1 MKRLAAKTEKKGTVT
16 GTVKKTKKIPW
27 DLLPLIMAL
36 AVLPLVAMGRKVSVT
51 LGKYSWFAD
60 GNFQY
65 DFFMY
70 AKSIV
75 FLVLVI
81 WMLVVLFDRVLIRGI
96 RLKHWKLFIP
106 LYIYGLLII
115 LSTVFSADRDLSLK
129 GMWQQYES
137 VWVLLGYLMTV
148 FYCVQVVQSLKDIR
162 ILCVAMAVGAAV
174 QGLIGLT
181 QFVGKDFFSSGIGKA
196 FLTLGMDSSV
206 QGTLRFTYEE
216 NSRSSVYMASYTPNY
231 AGMYLVLILPLLC
244 VMTVRSKKMAGKIS
258 GIILIA
264 VMLVCLYG
272 SGSKAGFLVCGFLAL
287 LATVFMTQ
295 KDNVKKRWISV
306 GICFLAVTGISFGYD
321 QLSNHA
327 LSNALTKTG
336 QKQSYNLEEIN
347 TEADGVSLKYK
358 GNSLKLIPEK
368 TEMGQTLKA
377 QVNEGKM
384 QDAFWD
390 DENQCFIFKDERF
403 GDLTFDAYRYNNAQY
418 LAIYDGEM
426 TWDFYKEDSASGY
439 VFMNQ
444 YGKIDEI
451 NNAPAVLKGYE
462 RILSGRGYIW
472 GRTIPLLSGT
482 VLWGSGPDTFI
493 MKFPQTDYVMKANTA
508 LSMYQQLPTKAHSM
522 YLQSALQ
529 TGVISVICLLIF
541 FLHYMVTVLR
551 NRNTETNKEKSIFRT
566 GILLS
571 VIGFLIMGLTN
582 DSNLAVSPMFWCIL
596 GMGIAMETET
606 FHS

>member
-1 MKRLAAKTEKKGTVT
+1 MKHLVAKTEKKGTVT

-75 FLVLVI
+75 FLVLVA
-81 WMLVVLFDRVLIRGI
+81 WMLVMLFDRVLIRGI

-106 LYIYGLLII
+106 LYIYGFLTI

-137 VWVLLGYLMTV
+137 VWVLLGYLVTV
-148 FYCVQVVQSLKDIR
+148 FYCVQVVQSIKDIR
-162 ILCVAMAVGAAV
+162 ILCVSMAVGAAV
-174 QGLIGLT
+174 QGVIGLT
-181 QFVGKDFFSSGIGKA
+181 QFVRKDFFSSGIGKA

-206 QGTLRFTYEE
+206 QDTLRFTYEE

-231 AGMYLVLILPLLC
+231 AGMYLVLILPLFC
-244 VMTVRSKKMAGKIS
+244 VMTVRAKKLAGKIS

-287 LATVFMTQ
+287 LAAVFMTQ
-295 KDNVKKRWISV
+295 KDNAKKRWISV
-306 GICFLAVTGISFGYD
+306 GICFLAVTGISVGYD
-321 QLSNHA
+321 LISNHA

-336 QKQSYNLEEIN
+336 QKQSYELEEIN

-384 QDAFWD
+384 QDAFWNG
-390 DENQCFIFKDERF
+390 ENQCFIFNDEGF
-403 GDLTFDAYRYNNAQY
+403 GELTFDAYRYNNAQY
-418 LAIYDGEM
+418 LAIYDGKM

-451 NNAPAVLKGYE
+451 KNAPAVLKGYE

-529 TGVISVICLLIF
+529 TGVLSVICLLIF
-541 FLHYMVTVLR
+541 FLHYMVTALR
-551 NRNTETNKEKSIFRT
+551 NRKTETNKEKSIFRT

-571 VIGFLIMGLTN
+571 VMGFLIMGLTN

-606 FHS
+606 FHG

>member
-1 MKRLAAKTEKKGTVT
+1 MKHLVAKTEKKGTVT

-75 FLVLVI
+75 FLVLVA
-81 WMLVVLFDRVLIRGI
+81 WMLVMLFDRVLIRGI

-106 LYIYGLLII
+106 LYIYGFLTI

-137 VWVLLGYLMTV
+137 VWVLLGYLVTV
-148 FYCVQVVQSLKDIR
+148 FYCVQVVQSIKDIR
-162 ILCVAMAVGAAV
+162 ILCVSMAVGAAV
-174 QGLIGLT
+174 QGVIGLT
-181 QFVGKDFFSSGIGKA
+181 QFVRKDFFSSGIGKA

-206 QGTLRFTYEE
+206 QDTLRFTYEE

-231 AGMYLVLILPLLC
+231 AGMYLVLILPLFC
-244 VMTVRSKKMAGKIS
+244 VMTVRAKKLAGKIS

-287 LATVFMTQ
+287 LAAVFMTQ
-295 KDNVKKRWISV
+295 KDNAKKRWISV

-384 QDAFWD
+384 QDAFWNG
-390 DENQCFIFKDERF
+390 ENQCFIFNDEGF
-403 GDLTFDAYRYNNAQY
+403 GELTFDAYRYNNAQY
-418 LAIYDGEM
+418 LAIYDGKM

-451 NNAPAVLKGYE
+451 KNAPAVLKGYE

-529 TGVISVICLLIF
+529 TGVLSVICLLIF
-541 FLHYMVTVLR
+541 FLHYMVTALR
-551 NRNTETNKEKSIFRT
+551 NRKTETNKEKSIFRT

-571 VIGFLIMGLTN
+571 VMGFLIMGLTN

-606 FHS
+606 FHG

>member
-1 MKRLAAKTEKKGTVT
+1 MKHLVAKTEKKGTVT

-75 FLVLVI
+75 FLVLVA
-81 WMLVVLFDRVLIRGI
+81 WMLVMLFDRVLIRGI

-106 LYIYGLLII
+106 LYIYGFLTI

-137 VWVLLGYLMTV
+137 VWVLLGYLVTV
-148 FYCVQVVQSLKDIR
+148 FYCVQVVQSIKDIR
-162 ILCVAMAVGAAV
+162 ILCVSMAVGAAV
-174 QGLIGLT
+174 QGVIGLT
-181 QFVGKDFFSSGIGKA
+181 QFVRKDFFSSGIGKA

-206 QGTLRFTYEE
+206 QDTLRFTYEE

-231 AGMYLVLILPLLC
+231 AGMYLVLILPLFC
-244 VMTVRSKKMAGKIS
+244 VMTVRAKKLAGKIS
-258 GIILIA
+258 GMILIA

-272 SGSKAGFLVCGFLAL
+272 SGSKAGFLVCGFLVL

-295 KDNVKKRWISV
+295 KDNAKKRWISV

-384 QDAFWD
+384 QDAFWNG
-390 DENQCFIFKDERF
+390 ENQCFIFNDEGF
-403 GDLTFDAYRYNNAQY
+403 GELTFDAYRYNNAQY
-418 LAIYDGEM
+418 LAIYDGKM

-451 NNAPAVLKGYE
+451 KNAPAVLKGYE

-529 TGVISVICLLIF
+529 TGVLSVICLLIF
-541 FLHYMVTVLR
+541 FLHYMVTALR
-551 NRNTETNKEKSIFRT
+551 NRKTETNKEKSIFRT

-571 VIGFLIMGLTN
+571 VMGFLIMGLTN

-606 FHS
+606 FHG

>member
-1 MKRLAAKTEKKGTVT
+1 MKCLAAKTEKKGTVT

-75 FLVLVI
+75 FLVLVA
-81 WMLVVLFDRVLIRGI
+81 WMLVMLFDRVLIRGI

-106 LYIYGLLII
+106 LYIYGFLTI

-137 VWVLLGYLMTV
+137 VWVLLGYLVTV
-148 FYCVQVVQSLKDIR
+148 FYCVQVVQSIKDIR
-162 ILCVAMAVGAAV
+162 ILCVSMAVGAAV
-174 QGLIGLT
+174 QGVIGLT
-181 QFVGKDFFSSGIGKA
+181 QFVRKDFFSSGIGKA

-206 QGTLRFTYEE
+206 QDTLRFTYEE

-231 AGMYLVLILPLLC
+231 AGMYLVLILPLFC
-244 VMTVRSKKMAGKIS
+244 VMTVRAKKLAGKIS

-287 LATVFMTQ
+287 LAAVFMTQ
-295 KDNVKKRWISV
+295 KDNAKKRWISV

-384 QDAFWD
+384 QDAFWNG
-390 DENQCFIFKDERF
+390 ENQCFIFNDEGF
-403 GDLTFDAYRYNNAQY
+403 GELTFDAYRYNNAQY
-418 LAIYDGEM
+418 LAIYDGKM

-451 NNAPAVLKGYE
+451 KNAPAVLKGYE

-529 TGVISVICLLIF
+529 TGVLSVICLLIF
-541 FLHYMVTVLR
+541 FLHYMVTALR
-551 NRNTETNKEKSIFRT
+551 NRKTETNKEKSIFRT

-571 VIGFLIMGLTN
+571 VMGFLIMGLTN

-606 FHS
+606 FHG

>member
-1 MKRLAAKTEKKGTVT
+1 M
-16 GTVKKTKKIPW
+16 
-27 DLLPLIMAL
+27 
-36 AVLPLVAMGRKVSVT
+36 
-51 LGKYSWFAD
+51 
-60 GNFQY
+60 
-65 DFFMY
+65 
-70 AKSIV
+70 
-75 FLVLVI
+75 
-81 WMLVVLFDRVLIRGI
+81 
-96 RLKHWKLFIP
+96 
-106 LYIYGLLII
+106 
-115 LSTVFSADRDLSLK
+115 
-129 GMWQQYES
+129 
-137 VWVLLGYLMTV
+137 
-148 FYCVQVVQSLKDIR
+148 
-162 ILCVAMAVGAAV
+162 
-174 QGLIGLT
+174 
-181 QFVGKDFFSSGIGKA
+181 
-196 FLTLGMDSSV
+196 
-206 QGTLRFTYEE
+206 
-216 NSRSSVYMASYTPNY
+216 
-231 AGMYLVLILPLLC
+231 LILPLLC
-244 VMTVRSKKMAGKIS
+244 VMTVQAKKLAGKIS
-258 GIILIA
+258 GMILIA

-272 SGSKAGFLVCGFLAL
+272 SGSKAGFLVCGFFVL
-287 LATVFMTQ
+287 LAAVFMTQ
-295 KDNVKKRWISV
+295 KDNAKKRWISV
-306 GICFLAVTGISFGYD
+306 GICFLAVTGISVGYD

-327 LSNALTKTG
+327 LSNALTKIG
-336 QKQSYNLEEIN
+336 QRQSYDLEAIN

-384 QDAFWD
+384 QDAFWNG
-390 DENQCFIFKDERF
+390 ENQCFIFNDERF
-403 GDLTFDAYRYNNAQY
+403 GELTFDAYRYNNAQY
-418 LAIYDGEM
+418 LAIYDGKM

-451 NNAPAVLKGYE
+451 KNAPAVFKGYE

-493 MKFPQTDYVMKANTA
+493 MKFPQTDYVMKANTS

-529 TGVISVICLLIF
+529 TGVLSVICLLIF
-541 FLHYMVTVLR
+541 FLHYMVTALR

-571 VIGFLIMGLTN
+571 VMGFLIMGLTN

>member
-1 MKRLAAKTEKKGTVT
+1 
-16 GTVKKTKKIPW
+16 
-27 DLLPLIMAL
+27 MAM
-36 AVLPLVAMGRKVSVT
+36 AVLPLVAMGRKVFVS

-75 FLVLVI
+75 FLVLVV

-96 RLKHWKLFIP
+96 RLKYWKLFIP
-106 LYIYGLLII
+106 LYIYGLLAI

-137 VWVLLGYLMTV
+137 VWVLLGYLVTV
-148 FYCVQVVQSLKDIR
+148 FYCVQVVQSLRDIR
-162 ILCVAMAVGAAV
+162 ILSISMAVGAVV
-174 QGLIGLT
+174 QGILGLT

-196 FLTLGMDSSV
+196 FLTLGLDSSV
-206 QGTLRFTYEE
+206 QNALRFTYEE
-216 NSRSSVYMASYTPNY
+216 NSRSFVYMASYTPNY

-244 VMTVRSKKMAGKIS
+244 AITLRAKKMVSRIG

-272 SGSKAGFLVCGFLAL
+272 SGSRAGFLVCGFLAV
-287 LATVFMTQ
+287 LAAIFMTR
-295 KDNVKKRWISV
+295 KDNAKKRWISV
-306 GICFLAVTGISFGYD
+306 GICFLAVIAISVGYD
-321 QLSNHA
+321 MISNHA
-327 LSNALTKTG
+327 LSNALTKIG
-336 QKQSYNLEEIN
+336 QRRTYDLEEIN

-358 GNSLKLIPEK
+358 GNLLKLIPEK

-377 QVNEGKM
+377 QINEGKM

-390 DENQCFIFKDERF
+390 GENQCFIFNDERF

-426 TWDFYKEDSASGY
+426 VWDFYKEDSAVGY

-451 NNAPAVLKGYE
+451 KNAPAVLKGYE
-462 RILSGRGYIW
+462 RILSSRGYIW
-472 GRTIPLLSGT
+472 GRTIPLLTGT
-482 VLWGSGPDTFI
+482 VLCGSGPDTFI

-529 TGVISVICLLIF
+529 TGIISVICLLGF
-541 FLHYMVTVLR
+541 FLHYMVTALR
-551 NRNTETNKEKSIFRT
+551 NRKTETNKEKSIFRT

-571 VIGFLIMGLTN
+571 VMGFLIMGLTN

-596 GMGIAMETET
+596 GMGIAMDTET

>member
-106 LYIYGLLII
+106 LYIYGLLTI

-137 VWVLLGYLMTV
+137 VWVLLGYLVTV

-206 QGTLRFTYEE
+206 QDTLRFTYEE
-216 NSRSSVYMASYTPNY
+216 NSRSFVYMASYTPNY

-244 VMTVRSKKMAGKIS
+244 VITVRAKKLACRIGSM
-258 GIILIA
+258 ILIA

-272 SGSKAGFLVCGFLAL
+272 SGSRAGFLVCGFLAV
-287 LATVFMTQ
+287 LAVVFMTQ
-295 KDNVKKRWISV
+295 KDNAKKRWISV
-306 GICFLAVTGISFGYD
+306 GICFLAVLGISIGYD
-321 QLSNHA
+321 QLSNHV
-327 LSNALTKTG
+327 LSNALTKIG
-336 QKQSYNLEEIN
+336 QKQSYDLEAIH
-347 TEADGVSLKYK
+347 TEADGVNLKYK

-377 QVNEGKM
+377 QVNEEKM

-390 DENQCFIFKDERF
+390 GENQCFVFKDERF

-426 TWDFYKEDSASGY
+426 TWDFYKEDSADGY

-451 NNAPAVLKGYE
+451 KNAPAVLKGYE

-472 GRTIPLLSGT
+472 GRTIPLLTGT
-482 VLWGSGPDTFI
+482 VLWGSGPDTLI

-529 TGVISVICLLIF
+529 TGILSVICLLIF
-541 FLHYMVTVLR
+541 FLHYMVMALR
-551 NRNTETNKEKSIFRT
+551 NRKTETNKEKSIFRT

-571 VIGFLIMGLTN
+571 VMGFLIMGITN